1 MIVDIV
7 FFSLLIIGV
16 VIGVFLR
23 NPIMC
28 GIHLLLYVGFTYG
41 LYFFLVA
48 VMPGILNAFNVS
60 LESLGP
66 EIVSYLETINTEL
79 SGVGNALGYDA
90 YLFSGIYLDDAYYN
104 AVVSGALSYV
114 CFIAS
119 ALVSFLLAYGIAWA
133 IYAIIK
139 KCAFKGRDIFENK
152 KWLKR
157 LLGGIVTSIHMLLFL
172 TLAISPYYQI
182 GGRGHEV
189 SSTLHYMGNKEN
201 LDDSYDDI
209 KLLLLEADNMISET
223 EATKGELDEMMNYID
238 ETLKEV
244 DSLKTESSEM
254 EVTLNDYK
262 ARCNA
267 LINNPKVTST
277 EKSHLR
283 DAVSEIDDVLE
294 AINTAQEEAVNME
307 EQYMDEID
315 NIKNQY
321 NTFITSFEAAKDEI
335 EEYDAYCSRLESTFD
350 TLESAGDSVNKY
362 LVNFSNNSIL
372 SGLFNLDLGYSSA
385 SSINLLDEYEKI
397 MAEFNHLYEENV
409 SQINASMEGLYQDG
423 KASID
428 AMKEQL
434 DDLNVQ
440 IDENK
445 AKFEEYKED
454 IDFALE
460 EGNAAIEEARTRIDE
475 LDQELTDLENKY
487 N

>member
-1 MIVDIV
+1 
-7 FFSLLIIGV
+7 
-16 VIGVFLR
+16 
-23 NPIMC
+23 
-28 GIHLLLYVGFTYG
+28 
-41 LYFFLVA
+41 
-48 VMPGILNAFNVS
+48 
-60 LESLGP
+60 
-66 EIVSYLETINTEL
+66 
-79 SGVGNALGYDA
+79 
-90 YLFSGIYLDDAYYN
+90 
-104 AVVSGALSYV
+104 
-114 CFIAS
+114 
-119 ALVSFLLAYGIAWA
+119 
-133 IYAIIK
+133 
-139 KCAFKGRDIFENK
+139 
-152 KWLKR
+152 
-157 LLGGIVTSIHMLLFL
+157 
-172 TLAISPYYQI
+172 
-182 GGRGHEV
+182 
-189 SSTLHYMGNKEN
+189 
-201 LDDSYDDI
+201 
-209 KLLLLEADNMISET
+209 MISET

-244 DSLKTESSEM
+244 DALKTESSEM

-262 ARCNA
+262 SRCNA

-283 DAVSEIDDVLE
+283 DVVSEIDDVLE
-294 AINTAQEEAVNME
+294 AINTAQEEAVNLE

-350 TLESAGDSVNKY
+350 ALENAGDSVDKY
-362 LVNFSNNSIL
+362 LVYFSNNSII

-397 MAEFNHLYEENV
+397 IAEFNHLYEENV

-460 EGNAAIEEARTRIDE
+460 EANAAIEEARTRIDE